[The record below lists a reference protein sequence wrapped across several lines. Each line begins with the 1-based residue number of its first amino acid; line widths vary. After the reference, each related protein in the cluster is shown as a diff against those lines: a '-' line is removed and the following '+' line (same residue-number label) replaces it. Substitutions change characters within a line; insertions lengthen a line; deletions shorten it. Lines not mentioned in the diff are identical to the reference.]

1 MLFIDEAYT
10 LTGLTENGSV
20 SYGDEAV
27 AVLLKEME
35 DRMGRFCVILAGYK
49 DEMKKMLSMN
59 PGFESRIQFTL
70 DFPDYSREE
79 LAQIANKFLSK
90 KKYTIEKLALDKLLD
105 VTDYYRSC
113 PNFANARTVRN
124 IIDQVIM
131 NQNLRT
137 EYDDI
142 IDNTIILSDVE
153 DYIADENMD
162 LSSSWSGHRIGF

>member
-1 MLFIDEAYT
+1 
-10 LTGLTENGSV
+10 
-20 SYGDEAV
+20 
-27 AVLLKEME
+27 
-35 DRMGRFCVILAGYK
+35 
-49 DEMKKMLSMN
+49 MN

-70 DFPDYSREE
+70 EFPDYSREE
-79 LAQIANKFLSK
+79 LAEIANRFLSK
-90 KKYTIEKLALDKLLD
+90 KKYTIEKPALDKLLD
-105 VTDYYRSC
+105 VTEYYRAR

-137 EYDDI
+137 EDDDI

-153 DYIADENMD
+153 DYIADENID